1 MTKSSLTV
9 KMMTS
14 REVQRMWMCTGR
26 SGRFRGN
33 ELKETFSLATKK
45 NAERRE
51 DDLITCFMA
60 VNIVV
65 SGSYELAQ
73 LTSFISDVSSRGT
86 PSIPVVSVVPISR
99 VPLSSSFPFFNFL
112 FPFFLLTLHLIQPGD
127 SLLVL
132 ALLFLFFLSLSLLTL
147 FALYNKMICCI

>member
-1 MTKSSLTV
+1 
-9 KMMTS
+9 
-14 REVQRMWMCTGR
+14 
-26 SGRFRGN
+26 
-33 ELKETFSLATKK
+33 
-45 NAERRE
+45 
-51 DDLITCFMA
+51 MA

-86 PSIPVVSVVPISR
+86 PSIPVVPVVPISR